1 MHDLKPAEE
10 KEEEEAA
17 AAGGGRGKGF
27 VQMTCQP

>member
-10 KEEEEAA
+10 KEEEEA